1 MGGNLDGTAAAMAAS
16 EAIPLLNAAAP
27 VAKAAATVADVLPD
41 GAPPYLPRS
50 TRADEVFIRRNRHR
64 TSPAFILQL
73 SPAALAAQKAAA
85 TDNAAVTGKPET
97 EKTEAEKTAKAQGTK
112 KDDAVRDPQKA
123 AKLTEKTAEEIR
135 KEPEKAEKAQ
145 GHSLI
150 GGVLLGAATGLAT
163 VAGAVGTGLYTAFSF
178 SKDAIMNTLSK
189 MGFGAMQ
196 KYPAVVQ
203 KVTSKISGGIG

>member
-150 GGVLLGAATGLAT
+150 GGVLLGAATGLAR
-163 VAGAVGTGLYTAFSF
+163 TGLYTAFSF